1 VVELRNGISVIEA
14 EVYGDG
20 IKMFLLSQ
28 GSWVKVLAPQ
38 ELVDEISDEIQKM
51 YRFLEKKYIMTK

>member
-1 VVELRNGISVIEA
+1 MERKRDKYLLEA

-28 GSWVKVLAPQ
+28 GVWVKVVAP
-38 ELVDEISDEIQKM
+38 EEFVGEMRDVTEKVAEMYDE
-51 YRFLEKKYIMTK
+51 